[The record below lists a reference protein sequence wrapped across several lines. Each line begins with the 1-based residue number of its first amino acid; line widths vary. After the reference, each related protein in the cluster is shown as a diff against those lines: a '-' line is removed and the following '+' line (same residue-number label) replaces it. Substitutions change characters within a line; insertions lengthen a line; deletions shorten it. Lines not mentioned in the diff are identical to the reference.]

1 MGNCGCG
8 HAAGVGPFAEG
19 RELVE
24 FVAQAHGGSLR
35 TWELPGGGLS
45 TTCQGCQTPFL
56 LKTFVASCPSCGGV
70 HAVSPP
76 LRRSGQHPVCRGRL
90 PPAKTAVI
98 HPKTCTAGA
107 PDLTFG
113 AVRQGRHDD
122 HHQRNGSHCHDL
134 DTDSSRVLFRHP
146 RRLAAQETAPC
157 RPTFSVSP
165 DGSEPGPVSPH
176 ARPVRLPVQGVNIR
190 VAVPCATSLSS

>member
-76 LRRSGQHPVCRGRL
+76 RCEDPANIQFAGADYRL
-90 PPAKTAVI
+90 PK
-98 HPKTCTAGA
+98 
-107 PDLTFG
+107 L
-113 AVRQGRHDD
+113 Q
-122 HHQRNGSHCHDL
+122 
-134 DTDSSRVLFRHP
+134 
-146 RRLAAQETAPC
+146 
-157 RPTFSVSP
+157 
-165 DGSEPGPVSPH
+165 
-176 ARPVRLPVQGVNIR
+176 
-190 VAVPCATSLSS
+190 